1 MSQKLLSTIGL
12 CYRAGGLVF
21 GTPMVCQ
28 ALQKGERVLAVLE
41 ACDTSDNTHAKLVN
55 KCAFYHTPHHR
66 IPLTTSELGR
76 CIGKTGAVA
85 ALGITH
91 EGLWTAIQK
100 HLCPQD
106 SNTAES

>member
-1 MSQKLLSTIGL
+1 MSQKLLSTLGL

-28 ALQKGERVLAVLE
+28 ALQKGNGILAVLE
-41 ACDTSDNTHAKLVN
+41 ASDTSDNTHEKILN
-55 KCAFYHTPHHR
+55 KCAFYQTPLYR

-85 ALGITH
+85 VVGITH
-91 EGLWTAIQK
+91 KGLWTAIQK
-100 HLCPQD
+100 HL
-106 SNTAES
+106 